1 MTRADL
7 EILKEV
13 VKGIQGEV
21 YWNEPLSQ
29 HTSLKIGG
37 PADVLVVPHSLQDLQ
52 GLVMRSHEAKMPLF
66 VMGGTNLL
74 VRDGGIRGIVV
85 KLSRFQQ
92 IRQLDETMLE
102 AEAGA
107 LMPRL
112 ARYASERNL
121 TGLEFAL
128 GIPGTIGGAVVMNAG
143 TREGE
148 MADVL
153 VGLRILIPDGSLREV
168 TRSEMAF
175 GYRWSQLPQGIIVAA
190 HLRLRSGRKEQIHH
204 LMQRSIHHRKTTQP
218 LKLPNAGSIFKN
230 PNGHFAAQLIES
242 AGFKGYRIGDA
253 QVSEQHA
260 NFIVNRGGAT
270 ARDVLRLIRTV
281 GKRVEERT
289 GITLELELRIVGVD
303 SKRWPP

>member
-1 MTRADL
+1 MKRQDRERL
-7 EILKEV
+7 EQAV
-13 VKGIQGEV
+13 GDMRGEV

-52 GLVMRSHEAKMPLF
+52 GLVMRSLRAKMPPF

-74 VRDGGIRGIVV
+74 VRDGGIRGLVV
-85 KLSRFQQ
+85 KLARFQA

-112 ARYASERNL
+112 ARYASKCNL

-128 GIPGTIGGAVVMNAG
+128 GIPGTVGGAVVMNAG

-153 VGLRILIPDGSLREV
+153 VGLRILSPDGSVREV

-175 GYRWSQLPQGIIVAA
+175 GYRWSQLPRGIIVAA
-190 HLRLRSGRKEQIHH
+190 HLRLRSSRKEQIHH

-218 LKLPNAGSIFKN
+218 LKLPNAGSVFKN

-303 SKRWPP
+303 